1 MRSGSPGLGV
11 EQGPKLPLD
20 ASKAGAPTL
29 QQCLPRLRERKQ
41 LGCWPLAAAECPV
54 RVHSWTPG
62 GTGEPRLRRVTRR
75 EWQRQA
81 SRPDLAQLT
90 GGRVGTPCPSRCPE
104 HLAPTYRFPMVQ
116 QSSFSLPELQCFISD
131 SQLTR
136 DAALHLRLGDR
147 APRRARAGG
156 GVRLAGEGRWRPAA
170 ADSSDPGCASF
181 LSSAWRPS
189 SPGPASTLLSLPSSV
204 IETEFSHL
212 TCPMTRFVT
221 TSTSG
226 AAVVTV
232 SFSTFQGPKEPSY
245 RVAPLP
251 SPPWAERSL

>member
-90 GGRVGTPCPSRCPE
+90 GGRVGMPCPSRCPE

-147 APRRARAGG
+147 APRQGRRRGPPGRRRA
-156 GVRLAGEGRWRPAA
+156 LEGR
-170 ADSSDPGCASF
+170 G
-181 LSSAWRPS
+181 
-189 SPGPASTLLSLPSSV
+189 G
-204 IETEFSHL
+204 
-212 TCPMTRFVT
+212 
-221 TSTSG
+221 
-226 AAVVTV
+226 
-232 SFSTFQGPKEPSY
+232 
-245 RVAPLP
+245 
-251 SPPWAERSL
+251 